1 MQSQQKK
8 LTDEI
13 TKTKNR
19 ISEYERKQKALEH
32 TKPKETAEWK
42 SIQRQIKKA
51 DEAAES
57 YEKQLQKIEKEHI
70 DSFMDIDPKRAETL
84 GIEVAQSTKE
94 YKKLYDAMVKALD
107 KSENLTGNLKGVQQ
121 YQSTDGLQ
129 AQKLANLDRIGEA
142 KDKLETLER
151 KLEEVQQKNSVEGSQ
166 KLFKSMKSNAAKAFK
181 TISSGA
187 KTAMNGLKKLG
198 TIGANAFRKLRDH
211 AKSTNK
217 SNKIG
222 DPMGKSDTGRS

>member
-1 MQSQQKK
+1 M
-8 LTDEI
+8 
-13 TKTKNR
+13 
-19 ISEYERKQKALEH
+19 EH

-187 KTAMNGLKKLG
+187 KTAMNGLKKLLRLSSSLLLSRQT
-198 TIGANAFRKLRDH
+198 TIRSLR
-211 AKSTNK
+211 
-217 SNKIG
+217 
-222 DPMGKSDTGRS
+222 